1 MMVSKS
7 SDVAVAVAAAAVD
20 RPSPPVPSASAAA
33 PEASAVAPA
42 PAQVEQAVRSISKA
56 IQPISRNL
64 RFSIDEATGHTVVRV
79 VDAETGNL
87 IRQIPTQEAL
97 DIARVLDRMQGL
109 LLNDK
114 A

>member
-7 SDVAVAVAAAAVD
+7 NDVAVAVAAAVD

-33 PEASAVAPA
+33 PGAPAVAPA

-64 RFSIDEATGHTVVRV
+64 HFSIDEATGHTVVRV
-79 VDAETGNL
+79 VDTETGNL